1 MKIKNFSFHPMH
13 LVALGAFL
21 FLLFKLFFGE
31 GTGFLFLDILA
42 FCLIAPGTWMVLDQM
57 NRYNKFNK

>member
-13 LVALGAFL
+13 LLALCIFL
-21 FLLFKLFFGE
+21 FLFGLLFFGE
-31 GTGFLFLDILA
+31 GTGYLFLDILA
-42 FCLIAPGTWMVLDQM
+42 FCLLAPGTWLVLDQM